1 MFFPIQLGIIT
12 PTDFHIFQRGWNHQP
27 ENMCS
32 TFSECSPMENH
43 PLTLMI
49 LRANPGIATAAHVL
63 HDEWNSLRENPR
75 GTMVFACF
83 YHKVSQ
89 FPASFAL
96 VSKSNLQLFF
106 WEDIF
111 TSGLYSPFIIRLR
124 LQEARPTRSELGNLV
139 GAVHSYQYESAKQID
154 SHVVS
159 RCIMLYFF

>member
-1 MFFPIQLGIIT
+1 MNIGGGRRLEATKFIGGVLILVSKMVGGLEHVFPIQLGIIT
-12 PTDFHIFQRGWNHQP
+12 PTDFHIFQRGWNRQP

-43 PLTLMI
+43 PLTLRI

-75 GTMVFACF
+75 GTLVFACF

-106 WEDIF
+106 WEDI
-111 TSGLYSPFIIRLR
+111 LH
-124 LQEARPTRSELGNLV
+124 LGYIAHL
-139 GAVHSYQYESAKQID
+139 
-154 SHVVS
+154 
-159 RCIMLYFF
+159 

>member
-1 MFFPIQLGIIT
+1 
-12 PTDFHIFQRGWNHQP
+12 
-27 ENMCS
+27 
-32 TFSECSPMENH
+32 MENH

-75 GTMVFACF
+75 GTLVFACF

-106 WEDIF
+106 WEDI
-111 TSGLYSPFIIRLR
+111 LH
-124 LQEARPTRSELGNLV
+124 LGYIAHL
-139 GAVHSYQYESAKQID
+139 
-154 SHVVS
+154 
-159 RCIMLYFF
+159 